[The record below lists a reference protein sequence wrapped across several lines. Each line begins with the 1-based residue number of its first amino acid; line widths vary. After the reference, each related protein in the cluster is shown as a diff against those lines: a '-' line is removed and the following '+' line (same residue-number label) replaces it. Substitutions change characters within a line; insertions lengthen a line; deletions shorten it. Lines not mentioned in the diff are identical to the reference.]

1 MSWLRRLSRDRN
13 SKGEQDFQQQKPMS
27 FRPSSSYAD
36 NNSNQNSNQPFS
48 PLKDSQFS
56 SNHNS
61 QDMLQSYRRAA
72 SQDQQYSLPGR
83 PLNSSSDAVM
93 HNTPANIVPAPDPLT
108 RVFNEAIKPYVE
120 QIDILKNDLEDANQR
135 VQELEQERAEMHAW
149 IDKRGLR
156 PDLTP
161 HLAATMSSSPV
172 AASTFASQ
180 LERKMTM
187 LNYDLHRL
195 ADSLPSPIPMSTV
208 TITLSTLVPPI
219 AHLST
224 LSQGASQAFELLI
237 KLAGNLNSHITGEE
251 NESDSKTIAEF
262 YTLLD
267 QSMVDIIRQRLEQSN
282 AGQESPEWVIPRDV
296 KRIEKTGD
304 LLGREMGLRNYFVR
318 SLDVLRYEIKRGEG
332 MTRYSP

>member
-36 NNSNQNSNQPFS
+36 NNSNHNTNQPFS
-48 PLKDSQFS
+48 PLKDSQFSS

-72 SQDQQYSLPGR
+72 PQDQYSSQGR
-83 PLNSSSDAVM
+83 PLDSSSDAVM
-93 HNTPANIVPAPDPLT
+93 HNTSANIVPAPDPLT

-135 VQELEQERAEMHAW
+135 IQELENERAEMHSW

-224 LSQGASQAFELLI
+224 LSQGAPQAFELLI

-282 AGQESPEWVIPRDV
+282 AGQESPEWMIPRDV